1 MSSDVEIDV
10 NGLTTRITQLEN
22 STKVAFS
29 AFRTYKYTGNEH
41 VGQGDLSF
49 DALELNVGNAFDQ
62 WTGVFKA
69 PLPGSYHFTLSAPCK
84 FCKINFLKNDGVDW
98 MIQMEQ
104 GAEGSPNKNI
114 LAYSLAIDLKEGDE
128 VKIVV
133 AEGELIVAGL
143 EQRYEGN
150 YPINFSGFLI

>member
-22 STKVAFS
+22 PTKIAFS
-29 AFRTYKYTGNEH
+29 AFRTYYYNYNEH

-104 GAEGSPNKNI
+104 GAEGSPNIHI
-114 LAYSLAIDLKEGDE
+114 LAYSVAFDLEEGNE
-128 VKIVV
+128 VQIVV
-133 AEGELIVAGL
+133 AEGELIAAGF
-143 EQRYEGN
+143 EN

>member
-1 MSSDVEIDV
+1 MSSDVEIIQIDL

-22 STKVAFS
+22 PTKIAFS
-29 AFRTYKYTGNEH
+29 AFRTYYYNYNEH

-69 PLPGSYHFTLSAPCK
+69 PLNGSYHFTLSAPCK
-84 FCKINFLKNDGVDW
+84 FCKINFLKNGVKE

-104 GAEGSPNKNI
+104 GAEGSPNIHI
-114 LAYSLAIDLKEGDE
+114 LAYSVAFDLKKKG
-128 VKIVV
+128 KK
-133 AEGELIVAGL
+133 
-143 EQRYEGN
+143 
-150 YPINFSGFLI
+150 

>member
-1 MSSDVEIDV
+1 M
-10 NGLTTRITQLEN
+10 
-22 STKVAFS
+22 
-29 AFRTYKYTGNEH
+29 
-41 VGQGDLSF
+41 
-49 DALELNVGNAFDQ
+49 ELNVGNAFDHR
-62 WTGVFKA
+62 TGVFKA

-133 AEGELIVAGL
+133 AEGELIAAGFD
-143 EQRYEGN
+143 N